1 MWQSTHYGTNNL
13 LWEILLR
20 VLLLGLVCISQIKSR
35 PYIRHIS
42 ETELLNEYKRP
53 RLDSYVPAWATVL
66 LIVFVP
72 LACICTR
79 YMTTRDYVD
88 TAQSLLAWTLA
99 LTINAVI
106 TESIKLII
114 GRPRPDFF
122 WRCFPDGQVVPGLQC
137 TGNPYDIIEGRKSF
151 PSGHSSFS
159 FCSLSFLS
167 LWLCGKLGVLSR
179 RRGRSCGL
187 VICLV
192 PMMIAGMVAMSRY
205 CDNHHH
211 WEDVFVGSLLGIA
224 CSYFCYQQ
232 YYHPLESE
240 WSGEP
245 YVTMDNEMFSTT
257 YDGNDSTHHV
267 QCCTKDIDNICL
279 MLQLRNKKKLET
291 NKTIS
296 WEICCSFFLTTN
308 YLFTKCSTNWKSQC
322 SYNGYPVKEWCVP
335 VAQLLTIPDVVTIG
349 ECAGGSI
356 NCSTYTVLN
365 VSAVGNS

>member
-20 VLLLGLVCISQIKSR
+20 VILLGLVCISQIKSR

-42 ETELLNEYKRP
+42 EAELLNEYRRP

-72 LACICTR
+72 LVCICTR

-106 TESIKLII
+106 TESVKLII

-122 WRCFPDGQVVPGLQC
+122 WRCFPDGQVMPGLRC
-137 TGNPYDIIEGRKSF
+137 TGNPRDIIEGRKSF

-179 RRGRSCGL
+179 RRGRSCSL

-192 PMMIAGMVAMSRY
+192 PLMIASVVALSRY

-211 WEDVFVGSLLGIA
+211 WEDVFVGSLLGVA

-245 YVTMDNEMFSTT
+245 YAMIDNELFMTS
-257 YDGNDSTHHV
+257 YDSNGSTHHV
-267 QCCTKDIDNICL
+267 QCCTKDIDNVYL
-279 MLQLRNKKKLET
+279 MLQLSNKKKMLDT
-291 NKTIS
+291 NKTFS
-296 WEICCSFFLTTN
+296 
-308 YLFTKCSTNWKSQC
+308 
-322 SYNGYPVKEWCVP
+322 
-335 VAQLLTIPDVVTIG
+335 
-349 ECAGGSI
+349 
-356 NCSTYTVLN
+356 
-365 VSAVGNS
+365 